1 VKIEAKIKF
10 WLRRTPWLKKMVKK
24 ALRID
29 AVNSQVADLERKLIY
44 TYIERLHSRISTLEE
59 RVGIKQDI
67 ILNFGDPR
75 PPRFDALIS
84 QASTAEQM
92 LEPTFALWCA
102 RLNEKPNFHRKLWEY
117 NYILQALEQ
126 HHKLNPGMRGLG
138 FGVGKDPIVA
148 YMVKS
153 GCKIIATDLDPEAA
167 HQAGWVE
174 TNQYSE
180 KLLNLNERK
189 ICSDKALTHNVE
201 LKSVNMNAIPN
212 ELSQGQFDFVWSA
225 CAYEHL
231 GSIEQGLQF
240 VVNSMNSL
248 KPGGIAVHTTELNVS
263 SNDETL
269 SSGGTVLF
277 RKRDMEDLAS
287 RLRNLGYE
295 IELNFHLGS
304 QALDRFYDVPPY
316 SEFTHLKLEL
326 DRFITT
332 SYGIIV
338 KKPS

>member
-1 VKIEAKIKF
+1 MKIEAKIKF
-10 WLRRTPWLKKMVKK
+10 WLRRTPWLKKTVKK

-29 AVNSQVADLERKLIY
+29 AVNSQVAELERKLIY
-44 TYIERLHSRISTLEE
+44 SYIERLHSRISALEE
-59 RVGIKQDI
+59 HVGKKQSV
-67 ILNFGDPR
+67 ILNFDDPR
-75 PPRFDALIS
+75 PPRFDAVVS
-84 QASTAEQM
+84 QASTAEQI
-92 LEPTFALWCA
+92 LEPTYALWCA

-126 HHKLNPGMRGLG
+126 NHKLAPGMNGLG

-148 YMVKS
+148 YMVRT
-153 GCKIIATDLDPEAA
+153 GCKIIATDLDPESAY
-167 HQAGWVE
+167 QAGWVE

-189 ICSDKALTHNVE
+189 ICSDKALFNNVE
-201 LKSVNMNAIPN
+201 LRNVNMNSIPA
-212 ELSQGQFDFVWSA
+212 ELSQEQFDFVWSA

-240 VVNSMNSL
+240 VVNSMSCL

-269 SSGGTVLF
+269 TTGGTVLF
-277 RKRDMEDLAS
+277 RKRDIEDLAS
-287 RLRNLGYE
+287 RLRRLGYE
-295 IELNFHLGS
+295 IDLNFHLGS